1 MLYLRQSMDNE
12 QEIQSDLEQINLLV
26 VESSESEA
34 LAIGEMLGESKEY
47 EFDLYHASSLAE
59 ANEIIATESI
69 QLVLLNLFLPDSYGI
84 YTFNDLFNKYPL
96 IPFVVI
102 TEFADH
108 LIGKNAVKKG
118 AQDFLVKSELNTD
131 QLLKSIA
138 YSLER
143 KHTEERLRSS
153 EEKYRKLFL
162 RSKDVIYMSTVDG
175 KFIDL
180 NPAGR
185 KLLGYDET
193 ELELIGVGDLYW
205 DLEDRIKLKKTLAE
219 VGEVSDYEV
228 RLKKK
233 DGKTELI
240 CLLSSVVI
248 RDSKGKVA
256 AYQGIIRD
264 ITDKKRS
271 EKALKDSLESL
282 DQANKKLQQLNATLE
297 EKVEERTLDLKKEK
311 ELVETQNKEIRE
323 SINYA
328 KRIQASILPE
338 QQKIKHYFPDSFIYY
353 APKDI
358 VSGDFYWFSARKDR
372 AILAVVDCTGHG
384 VPGAFMSI
392 IGYTQL
398 NEIVSDQKIFDP
410 GVILRELDKR
420 VRIALNQNKAT
431 ERNSKDGMELGIL
444 SVNFEHKKVEY
455 AGAMRPLFY
464 VKQGELNQVKGDKF
478 SIGGISRHKKEFT
491 THRIPYESGDCFYLF
506 SDGYPDQ
513 FGGPRG
519 KKFMSKNVANMIEQ
533 IAHLPMLEQA
543 NIVKNALAEWMQNEE
558 QVDDILISG
567 IRL

>member
-1 MLYLRQSMDNE
+1 MKNEVSTNDN
-12 QEIQSDLEQINLLV
+12 DHLEQVKLLI
-26 VESSESEA
+26 VESSENDAIA
-34 LAIGEMLGESKEY
+34 LGEMLAESKED
-47 EFDLYHASSLAE
+47 EFDLFHASSLAE
-59 ANEIIATESI
+59 ATEILSNETI

-84 YTFNDLFNKYPL
+84 YTFNDLFKKYPL
-96 IPFVVI
+96 TPFVVI

-108 LIGKNAVKKG
+108 HIGRNAVNKG
-118 AQDFLVKSELNTD
+118 AQDFLVKNELSSD

-138 YSLER
+138 YALER
-143 KHTEERLRSS
+143 KLTEERLRAS
-153 EEKYRKLFL
+153 EERYRKLFL
-162 RSKDVIYMSTVDG
+162 RSTDVIYMSTVDG

-193 ELELIGVGDLYW
+193 ELEAIGVGDLYW
-205 DLEDRIKLKKTLAE
+205 DLNDRMNLKNELAKT
-219 VGEVSDYEV
+219 GEVSDYEV

-240 CLLSSVVI
+240 CLLNSIVI
-248 RDSKGKVA
+248 KDSDGKVS

-271 EKALKDSLESL
+271 EKALKDSLANL
-282 DQANKKLQQLNATLE
+282 DQANKELQRLNNTLE
-297 EKVEERTLDLKKEK
+297 EKVEERTHDLLKEK

-338 QQKIKHYFPDSFIYY
+338 QPKIKSYFPDSFIYY
-353 APKDI
+353 SPKDI
-358 VSGDFYWFSARKDR
+358 VSGDFYWFSARKDK
-372 AILAVVDCTGHG
+372 AIFAVVDCTGHG

-431 ERNSKDGMELGIL
+431 DRNSKDGMELGIIT
-444 SVNFEHKKVEY
+444 VNFEHKKVEY

-464 VKQGELNQVKGDKF
+464 TKMGELYQIKGDKF
-478 SIGGISRHKKEFT
+478 SIGGVSRHRKEFN
-491 THRIPYESGDCFYLF
+491 THRIPYDTGDCFYLF

-519 KKFMSKNVANMIEQ
+519 KKFMSKNVANMIER
-533 IAHLPMLEQA
+533 ITHLPMLEQE
-543 NIVKNALAEWMQNEE
+543 NIVKNALAEWMQKEE